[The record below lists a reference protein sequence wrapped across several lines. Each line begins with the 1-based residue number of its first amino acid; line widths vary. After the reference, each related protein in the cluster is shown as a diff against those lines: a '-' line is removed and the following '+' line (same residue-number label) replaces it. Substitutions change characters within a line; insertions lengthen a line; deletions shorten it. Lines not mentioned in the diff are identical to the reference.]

1 MNESWF
7 TEGNQIELQVVRQ
20 DGSWYVKQSEVSG
33 KTSCIFQNESP
44 ADGSELTVP
53 VEVVSYRQGAG
64 DGTNYLTVEL
74 LDELPDVSSTNQAS
88 SGSSNRSH
96 APNNPQET
104 PKRDEYPDRSLVQ
117 FCGSGDYVTIE
128 AEIAGIKYVK
138 KGVRDMP
145 DLKGVLKE
153 RESIKKL
160 PFVVSDET
168 SHPYFEEGKRFRF
181 IGVKD
186 HEYEHMSE
194 VQALITDETEF
205 VEL

>member
-1 MNESWF
+1 MDESWF
-7 TEGNQIELQVVRQ
+7 TEGNQIELQIVRQ
-20 DGSWYVKQSEVSG
+20 DGNWYVKQSEVPG
-33 KTSCIFQNESP
+33 KTSCIFQNKSP
-44 ADGSELTVP
+44 ADGNELTVP
-53 VEVVSYRQGAG
+53 IEVVSYRQGAG

-74 LDELPDVSSTNQAS
+74 LDGMSDVSSTNQAS
-88 SGSSNRSH
+88 SGSGDESH
-96 APNNPQET
+96 APSNFQET
-104 PKRDEYPDRSLVQ
+104 PKRDEYPNRSLIQ
-117 FCGSGDYVTIE
+117 FCGSGDYVTVE
-128 AEIAGIKYVK
+128 AEIAGIKYVRK
-138 KGVRDMP
+138 EVRDMP

-186 HEYEHMSE
+186 HEYEHLSE